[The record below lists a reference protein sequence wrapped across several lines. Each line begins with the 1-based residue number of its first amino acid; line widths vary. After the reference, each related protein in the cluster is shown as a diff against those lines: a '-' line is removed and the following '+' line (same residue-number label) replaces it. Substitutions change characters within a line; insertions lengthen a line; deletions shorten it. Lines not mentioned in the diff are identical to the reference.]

1 MSFFL
6 LQEFH
11 FLVLHLSMVLL
22 LLRFPLEFQTLA
34 FVNVEDSFKLQF
46 HRDEVNFNENI
57 YWLGNC
63 RRW

>member
-1 MSFFL
+1 MSFVL
-6 LQEFH
+6 WQEFH
-11 FLVLHLSMVLL
+11 FLVLHFSMVLL

-63 RRW
+63 RR

>member
-6 LQEFH
+6 LQNFH
-11 FLVLHLSMVLL
+11 FLVLHFSMVLL

-34 FVNVEDSFKLQF
+34 FVNVEDSIKLQF
-46 HRDEVNFNENI
+46 YRDEVNFNKNI

-63 RRW
+63 RR

>member
-11 FLVLHLSMVLL
+11 FLVLHFSMVLL

-34 FVNVEDSFKLQF
+34 FVNVEGSFKLQF
-46 HRDEVNFNENI
+46 HRDKVNFNENI

-63 RRW
+63 RR

>member
-6 LQEFH
+6 LQKFH
-11 FLVLHLSMVLL
+11 FLVLHFSMVLL

-34 FVNVEDSFKLQF
+34 FVNVEDSIKLQF
-46 HRDEVNFNENI
+46 HRDEVNFNKNI

-63 RRW
+63 RR